1 MSVFIGLNSSCKSCL
16 LTKEG
21 GDFLLEFLAAEVLG
35 EDFIVLVEE
44 GGVGDGLEGEVG
56 GGFFPRG
63 R

>member
-35 EDFIVLVEE
+35 DDLS
-44 GGVGDGLEGEVG
+44 GGDVDEVVSEL
-56 GGFFPRG
+56 FFPLIPDSF
-63 R
+63 

>member
-35 EDFIVLVEE
+35 EEFIVLV
-44 GGVGDGLEGEVG
+44 
-56 GGFFPRG
+56 
-63 R
+63 